1 MVPLFRITAL
11 NGRHNIEEAD
21 GDGVGSAAAADG
33 DGVGSAAAASHDY
46 RLSGPVSNLGAR
58 ASLRASSAG
67 DSPQQPNGPASPREL
82 MSSMHRHLPALPG
95 GEELPLAPASLRALP
110 ALPGQLVASP
120 DRALGNLRVPGE
132 AERLAEERLVVE
144 KKALLDTLMA
154 GLESQAAAAV
164 AAVMGESAAGGMS
177 MGATEAAAAAAGGM
191 SMEVRVE
198 LAEHFLG
205 AATEAI
211 QRVHRRAS
219 PGGGGGS

>member
-11 NGRHNIEEAD
+11 NSRHNIEE
-21 GDGVGSAAAADG
+21 ADG